1 MDARGPGPVEVGVG
15 VLERVG
21 EPGHLLGDDTSLGNE
36 RGRVKERSG
45 WRDERVRGRER
56 GRQDA
61 SLLMNAEAGVEEDRV
76 DVDPDGK
83 IERHCGGR
91 TPVRRGAKKTERTCF
106 RKLLALNVFVDNT
119 G

>member
-21 EPGHLLGDDTSLGNE
+21 EPGHPLGDDTSLGNE
-36 RGRVKERSG
+36 SGR
-45 WRDERVRGRER
+45 RDERVRGRER

-61 SLLMNAEAGVEEDRV
+61 KLLMNADAGVEEDRV
-76 DVDPDGK
+76 DIDLDGK

-91 TPVRRGAKKTERTCF
+91 KKRRHR
-106 RKLLALNVFVDNT
+106 
-119 G
+119 